1 MGAFPRQFKA
11 LTQWGPVPQQFKAL
25 THRGPVPRWF
35 KALTQRGSG
44 PRWFNALQED
54 CILEYVW
61 LSLVPFLIVIGMSIW
76 LKNILPGLVVGI
88 LVGSILATASL
99 LEGTQQAVTYIV
111 TTLANPT
118 NMKII
123 AFLYVFGGL
132 VGMMN
137 VSGGIKGFSEWA
149 GERIT
154 TERGLLGLIWL
165 TLPFTFMMP
174 MFRIMMIGPIIKS
187 LIKKMNLSREK
198 VGMTLDISTES
209 VIVLLPV
216 ATAFVGFM
224 VSLVE
229 GGISGLNLGISAYEV
244 FLLSIL
250 FNFYAIIMLLIG
262 LIQTFWS
269 PRDQV
274 RQSTGEEQNPEH
286 FELHRIGIQIEL
298 SLVKAQPWH
307 LIVPVFLLLGLS
319 LFLLWQD
326 GIAKGATTL
335 FEAFSMADATFV
347 MLLAVFVTLIIT
359 FIFYMIRN
367 EKLNEVLFHFYDGG
381 NQMME
386 AISLLILIWSL
397 TLAAEDLGFSAFV
410 SSTLGSF
417 LPAFLTPAA
426 IFVIGSVVGYF
437 IGSSWGTW
445 GLFMP
450 LGISLAVS
458 TGASIPLTVGA
469 VFASGAFG
477 ALTSPLGDTTITT
490 ASILDLDLID
500 YAQYKLK
507 VSAIGGVIAAALF
520 VIGSFVFS

>member
-1 MGAFPRQFKA
+1 ME
-11 LTQWGPVPQQFKAL
+11 
-25 THRGPVPRWF
+25 H
-35 KALTQRGSG
+35 S
-44 PRWFNALQED
+44 
-54 CILEYVW
+54 W
-61 LSLVPFLIVIGMSIW
+61 LSLIPFLIVIGMAIW
-76 LKNILPGLVVGI
+76 LKDILPGLVLGLIVGAI
-88 LVGSILATASL
+88 LVTSDL
-99 LEGTQQAVTYIV
+99 LVGTQQSITYIV
-111 TTLANPT
+111 TTLSDPT
-118 NMKII
+118 NIKIVS
-123 AFLYVFGGL
+123 FLYVFGGL

-137 VSGGIKGFSEWA
+137 IAGGIKGFTEWI
-149 GERIT
+149 GEKIKS
-154 TERGLLGLIWL
+154 ERGLLGLIWL

-174 MFRIMMIGPIIKS
+174 MFRIMMVGPIIKQ
-187 LIKKMNLSREK
+187 LIKKMNLPKQK

-229 GGISGLNLGISAYEV
+229 GGIKGLDLGMTAYEV

-250 FNFYAIIMLLIG
+250 FNFYAIVMLLIG
-262 LIQTFWS
+262 IIQTLWPS
-269 PRDQV
+269 KTKAISEKIQD
-274 RQSTGEEQNPEH
+274 EEENEH
-286 FELHRIGIQIEL
+286 EFHRMGIKKEL

-319 LFLLWQD
+319 LYLLWED
-326 GIAKGATTL
+326 GKSLGAQTV

-347 MLLAVFVTLIIT
+347 MLLAVFITLIFT
-359 FIFYMIRN
+359 FVFYVIRKQ
-367 EKLNEVLFHFYDGG
+367 KLHEIMYHFYDGG
-381 NQMME
+381 NQMMQ
-386 AISLLILIWSL
+386 AISLLILIWAL
-397 TLAAEDLGFSAFV
+397 TLSAEELGFSTFI

-417 LPAFLTPAA
+417 LPGFLTPAT
-426 IFVIGSVVGYF
+426 IFIIGSVVGYF

-450 LGISLAVS
+450 LGIALALS

-490 ASILDLDLID
+490 ASILDLDLVD

-507 VSAIGGVIAAALF
+507 VSAIGGILATVLYI
-520 VIGSFVFS
+520 IGGLMI

>member
-1 MGAFPRQFKA
+1 MNN
-11 LTQWGPVPQQFKAL
+11 T
-25 THRGPVPRWF
+25 
-35 KALTQRGSG
+35 
-44 PRWFNALQED
+44 
-54 CILEYVW
+54 W
-61 LSLVPFLIVIGMSIW
+61 LSLIPFLIVIGMSIW

-88 LVGSILATASL
+88 LVGSIIVSADL
-99 LEGTQQAVTYIV
+99 LFGTEQSVTYIV
-111 TTLANPT
+111 TTLSDET
-118 NMKII
+118 NIKIVG
-123 AFLYVFGGL
+123 FLYLFGGL

-137 VSGGIKGFSEWA
+137 IAGGIKGFSEWA
-149 GERIT
+149 GRRIRS
-154 TERGLLGLIWL
+154 ERGLLVFIWI

-187 LIKKMNLSREK
+187 LIKKMNLSKQK

-229 GGISGLNLGISAYEV
+229 GGISGLNLDMSAYEI

-262 LIQTFWS
+262 IVQTFWRRKKTGKQS
-269 PRDQV
+269 GETHRDL
-274 RQSTGEEQNPEH
+274 EEKEH
-286 FELHRIGIQIEL
+286 EFHRKGIKKEL

-307 LIVPVFLLLGLS
+307 LIFPVVLLLAFS

-326 GIAKGATTL
+326 GMAQGANTI

-347 MLLAVFVTLIIT
+347 MLLAVFITLVLT
-359 FIFYMIRN
+359 FIFYIIRREKMN
-367 EKLNEVLFHFYDGG
+367 EILYHFYDGG

-386 AISLLILIWSL
+386 AISLLILIWAL
-397 TLAAEDLGFSAFV
+397 TLAAEDLGFSEFIG
-410 SSTLGSF
+410 SSLGSF

-426 IFVIGSVVGYF
+426 IFVLGSVVGYF

-450 LGISLAVS
+450 LGITLAVS

-490 ASILDLDLID
+490 ASILDMDLVD
-500 YAQYKLK
+500 YARYKLK
-507 VSAIGGVIAAALF
+507 VSAIGGVIAAGLF
-520 VIGSFVFS
+520 IASGIFIS

>member
-1 MGAFPRQFKA
+1 MNN
-11 LTQWGPVPQQFKAL
+11 T
-25 THRGPVPRWF
+25 
-35 KALTQRGSG
+35 
-44 PRWFNALQED
+44 
-54 CILEYVW
+54 W
-61 LSLVPFLIVIGMSIW
+61 LSLIPFIIVIGMSIW
-76 LKNILPGLVVGI
+76 LKNILPGLVMGI
-88 LVGSILATASL
+88 LVGSILVSADL
-99 LEGTQQAVTYIV
+99 LSGTEQAVAYIV
-111 TTLANPT
+111 TTLSDET
-118 NMKII
+118 NIKIVG
-123 AFLYVFGGL
+123 FLYLFGGL

-137 VSGGIKGFSEWA
+137 IAGGIKGFSEWA
-149 GERIT
+149 GKRIRS
-154 TERGLLGLIWL
+154 ERGLLVFIWI

-187 LIKKMNLSREK
+187 LIKKMNLSKQK

-229 GGISGLNLGISAYEV
+229 GGISGLNLDMSAYEI

-262 LIQTFWS
+262 IIQTFW
-269 PRDQV
+269 R
-274 RQSTGEEQNPEH
+274 RKKTGEQSGETHTDLEEKEH
-286 FELHRIGIQIEL
+286 EFHRMGIKKEL

-307 LIVPVFLLLGLS
+307 LILPVVLLLAFS

-326 GIAKGATTL
+326 GMAQGANTI

-347 MLLAVFVTLIIT
+347 MLLAVFITLVLTFLFYIIRREK
-359 FIFYMIRN
+359 MN
-367 EKLNEVLFHFYDGG
+367 EILYHFYDGG

-386 AISLLILIWSL
+386 AISLLILIWAL
-397 TLAAEDLGFSAFV
+397 TLAAEDLGFSDFIG
-410 SSTLGSF
+410 SSLGSF

-426 IFVIGSVVGYF
+426 IFVLGSVVGYF

-450 LGISLAVS
+450 LGITLAVS

-490 ASILDLDLID
+490 ASILDMDLVD
-500 YAQYKLK
+500 YARYKLK
-507 VSAIGGVIAAALF
+507 VSAIGGVIAAGLF
-520 VIGSFVFS
+520 IASGFFIS

>member
-1 MGAFPRQFKA
+1 MNH
-11 LTQWGPVPQQFKAL
+11 T
-25 THRGPVPRWF
+25 
-35 KALTQRGSG
+35 
-44 PRWFNALQED
+44 
-54 CILEYVW
+54 W
-61 LSLVPFLIVIGMSIW
+61 LSLIPFIIVIGMSIW

-88 LVGSILATASL
+88 LVGSIIVSADL
-99 LEGTQQAVTYIV
+99 LTGTEQSVSYIV
-111 TTLANPT
+111 TTLSDET
-118 NMKII
+118 NIKIVG
-123 AFLYVFGGL
+123 FLYLFGGL

-137 VSGGIKGFSEWA
+137 ISGGIKGFSEWA
-149 GERIT
+149 GRRIRS
-154 TERGLLGLIWL
+154 ERGLLVFIWI

-187 LIKKMNLSREK
+187 LIKKMNLSKQK

-229 GGISGLNLGISAYEV
+229 GGISGLNLDMSAYEI

-262 LIQTFWS
+262 IIQTFW
-269 PRDQV
+269 R
-274 RQSTGEEQNPEH
+274 RKKTGEQNGEAHTDLEEKEH
-286 FELHRIGIQIEL
+286 EFHRMGIKKEL

-307 LIVPVFLLLGLS
+307 LILPVVLLLAFS

-326 GIAKGATTL
+326 GMAQGANTI

-347 MLLAVFVTLIIT
+347 MLLAVFITLVLT
-359 FIFYMIRN
+359 FIFYIIRREKMN
-367 EKLNEVLFHFYDGG
+367 EILYHFYDGG

-386 AISLLILIWSL
+386 AISLLILIWAL
-397 TLAAEDLGFSAFV
+397 TLAAEDLGFSEFIG
-410 SSTLGSF
+410 SSLGSF

-426 IFVIGSVVGYF
+426 IFVLGSVVGYF

-450 LGISLAVS
+450 LGITLAVS

-490 ASILDLDLID
+490 ASILDMDLVD
-500 YAQYKLK
+500 YARYKLK
-507 VSAIGGVIAAALF
+507 VSAIGGVIAAGLF
-520 VIGSFVFS
+520 IASGVFIS

>member
-1 MGAFPRQFKA
+1 MEHS
-11 LTQWGPVPQQFKAL
+11 W
-25 THRGPVPRWF
+25 
-35 KALTQRGSG
+35 
-44 PRWFNALQED
+44 
-54 CILEYVW
+54 I
-61 LSLVPFLIVIGMSIW
+61 SLIPFLIVIGMAIW
-76 LKNILPGLVVGI
+76 LKDILPGLVLGLLVGAI
-88 LVGSILATASL
+88 LVTSDILG
-99 LEGTQQAVTYIV
+99 GTQQSITYIV
-111 TTLANPT
+111 TTLSDPT
-118 NMKII
+118 NIKIVS
-123 AFLYVFGGL
+123 FLYVFGGL

-137 VSGGIKGFSEWA
+137 IAGGIKGFTEWI
-149 GERIT
+149 GEKIK

-174 MFRIMMIGPIIKS
+174 MFRIMMIGPIIKQ
-187 LIKKMNLSREK
+187 LIKKMNLSKQK

-229 GGISGLNLGISAYEV
+229 GGIKGLDLGMSAYQV

-250 FNFYAIIMLLIG
+250 FNFYAIVMLLIG
-262 LIQTFWS
+262 IIQTFWPS
-269 PRDQV
+269 KKSHKSQHHAD
-274 RQSTGEEQNPEH
+274 EEEH
-286 FELHRIGIQIEL
+286 DHEFHRMGIKKEL

-319 LFLLWQD
+319 LYLLWEN
-326 GIAKGATTL
+326 GRSLGAQTV

-347 MLLAVFVTLIIT
+347 MLLAVFITLIFT
-359 FIFYMIRN
+359 FVFYVIRKQ
-367 EKLNEVLFHFYDGG
+367 KLHEIIYHFYDGG
-381 NQMME
+381 NQMMQ
-386 AISLLILIWSL
+386 AITLLILIWAL
-397 TLAAEDLGFSAFV
+397 TLSAEELGFSEFI

-417 LPAFLTPAA
+417 LPGFLTPAT
-426 IFVIGSVVGYF
+426 IFLIGSVVGYF

-450 LGISLAVS
+450 LGIALALS

-490 ASILDLDLID
+490 ASILDLDLVE

-507 VSAIGGVIAAALF
+507 VSSIGGIIAVVLYI
-520 VIGSFVFS
+520 IGGLVF